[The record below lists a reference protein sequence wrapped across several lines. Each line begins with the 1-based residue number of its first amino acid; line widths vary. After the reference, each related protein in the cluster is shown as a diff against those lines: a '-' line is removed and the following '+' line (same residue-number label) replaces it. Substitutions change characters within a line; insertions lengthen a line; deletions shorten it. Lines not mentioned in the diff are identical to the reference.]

1 MATSNF
7 FSRSGYYFA
16 SDSEDTQL
24 ELESLTY
31 DLDSALNLRNFQIC
45 NTKHRDSDYLGS
57 MIQGEDTINFTKKSG
72 YAIDV
77 LLNVYVNYGYYAGY
91 TVDFDFTYCFSDFT
105 GKYMETDETPTP
117 EDLEGLVDFNA
128 SEIEQ
133 AIDAAASLE
142 EKLQAT
148 FLEEIRGYGLE
159 ELKVVGRASN
169 GETFY
174 TSVSK

>member
-31 DLDSALNLRNFQIC
+31 DLDSALNLRKFVIC
-45 NTKHRDSDYLGS
+45 NHEYRDSEYLGS
-57 MIQGEDTINFTKKSG
+57 MIKGEETIDFANESG

-91 TVDFDFTYCFSDFT
+91 TIDFDFTYCLSDHT
-105 GKYMETDETPTP
+105 AKYVEFDERPVHH
-117 EDLEGLVDFNA
+117 DIEGLLEYDK
-128 SEIEQ
+128 ETMEQ
-133 AIDAAASLE
+133 AIARTLSIKQELE
-142 EKLQAT
+142 AK
-148 FLEEIRGYGLE
+148 FLEEIRTYGLQ
-159 ELKVVGRASN
+159 ELKVLGRFSN
-169 GETFY
+169 GETIY
-174 TSVSK
+174 TPASK

>member
-16 SDSEDTQL
+16 SDSETPTF
-24 ELESLTY
+24 ELEVLTE
-31 DLDSALNLRNFQIC
+31 DLDSALGLRTFSVC
-45 NTKHRDSDYLGS
+45 NQERRDSEYLGS
-57 MIQGEDTINFTKKSG
+57 MIRDEDTIDFEAESG
-72 YAIDV
+72 YSVSV

-91 TVDFDFTYCFSDFT
+91 TIDFDFTYCFSDVA
-105 GKYMETDETPTP
+105 GKYMETDETPTA

-128 SEIEQ
+128 SEMEQ
-133 AIDAAASLE
+133 ALAAASSLE
-142 EKLQAT
+142 QQLQST
-148 FLEEIRGYGLE
+148 FLEEIRSYGLQ
-159 ELKVVGRASN
+159 ELKVAARASN